1 MTYPFP
7 RNGIDHTVIQSVV
20 DLSSSSNLYAPA
32 LKKKPRPKELG
43 PKPELFYPFSGYI
56 KDRSGQAAVFDIQAA
71 PKLELF
77 PIMIGP
83 IVCYHVSTSW
93 QYNESRKL

>member
-20 DLSSSSNLYAPA
+20 DLSSSSNLYA
-32 LKKKPRPKELG
+32 
-43 PKPELFYPFSGYI
+43 
-56 KDRSGQAAVFDIQAA
+56 GQAAVFDIQAA